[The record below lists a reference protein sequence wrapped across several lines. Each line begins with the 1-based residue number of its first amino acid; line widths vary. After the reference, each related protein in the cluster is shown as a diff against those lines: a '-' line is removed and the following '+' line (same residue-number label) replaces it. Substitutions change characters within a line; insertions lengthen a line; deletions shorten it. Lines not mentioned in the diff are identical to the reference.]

1 MRRNRICSGTLA
13 CLIAW
18 AALAVS
24 VMAAE
29 DTGSTM
35 RVLEVK
41 EAEQVL
47 VRVIAADGT
56 TITGEIGMLS
66 WSQQNM
72 GEDLAAEQQQ
82 RTEPAGPFVAQATGE
97 EGASSVFDPQP
108 SPTPFLSFGES
119 ITFSIEDQWLQSLQP
134 VETGGAKKEP
144 ELKEG
149 TLLLVTINEA
159 GQATKVSLVEIKECV
174 S

>member
-47 VRVIAADGT
+47 V
-56 TITGEIGMLS
+56 
-66 WSQQNM
+66 
-72 GEDLAAEQQQ
+72 
-82 RTEPAGPFVAQATGE
+82 
-97 EGASSVFDPQP
+97 
-108 SPTPFLSFGES
+108 
-119 ITFSIEDQWLQSLQP
+119 
-134 VETGGAKKEP
+134 
-144 ELKEG
+144 
-149 TLLLVTINEA
+149 
-159 GQATKVSLVEIKECV
+159 
-174 S
+174 

>member
-41 EAEQVL
+41 EAEQML
-47 VRVIAADGT
+47 VRVTAADGT

-72 GEDLAAEQQQ
+72 GED
-82 RTEPAGPFVAQATGE
+82 
-97 EGASSVFDPQP
+97 
-108 SPTPFLSFGES
+108 
-119 ITFSIEDQWLQSLQP
+119 
-134 VETGGAKKEP
+134 
-144 ELKEG
+144 
-149 TLLLVTINEA
+149 
-159 GQATKVSLVEIKECV
+159 
-174 S
+174 

>member
-1 MRRNRICSGTLA
+1 MRRNRICSGALA

-47 VRVIAADGT
+47 VRVTAADGT

-82 RTEPAGPFVAQATGE
+82 RTEPAGPFEAQATGE
-97 EGASSVFDPQP
+97 ESASSVFDPQP
-108 SPTPFLSFGES
+108 SPTPFLSFFLSENPS
-119 ITFSIEDQWLQSLQP
+119 PFP
-134 VETGGAKKEP
+134 
-144 ELKEG
+144 
-149 TLLLVTINEA
+149 
-159 GQATKVSLVEIKECV
+159 
-174 S
+174 